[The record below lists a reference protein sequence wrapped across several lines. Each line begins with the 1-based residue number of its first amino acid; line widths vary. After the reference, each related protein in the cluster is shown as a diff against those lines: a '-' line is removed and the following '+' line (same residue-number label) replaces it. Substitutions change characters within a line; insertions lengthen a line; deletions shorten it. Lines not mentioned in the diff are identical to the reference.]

1 MFGLSSWAVQPAIE
15 LEGVVKE
22 FGSERVLHGVDLAV
36 PAGAITVLLGPSGA
50 GKTVTIRHMLG
61 LIDPT
66 KGVVKVDGQ
75 DLAEISEQELY
86 AVRRRMSVVLQG
98 SLPFTCG
105 LFYSLTVRQNVAY
118 GLRERTSWADEKIDR
133 VTDEAL
139 LMVGLQDHAERM
151 PDELSGGMAKRTAL
165 ARALALESS
174 IVIIDDLDAG
184 LDSVRLGLLCT
195 VIRDA
200 QEDTDA
206 TVLVT
211 THDMKV
217 ARDLADHVALI
228 HEGRIVASGEAGVVL
243 ESEDELVRQF
253 VSGDTSGP
261 IRLRDS

>member
-1 MFGLSSWAVQPAIE
+1 VPAVIE
-15 LEGVVKE
+15 LEGVVKD
-22 FGSERVLHGVDLAV
+22 FGSERVLNGVDLAV

-50 GKTVTIRHMLG
+50 GKTVSIRHMLG

-66 KGVVKVDGQ
+66 KGVVRVDGQ

-86 AVRRRMSVVLQG
+86 EVRRRMSVVIQG
-98 SLPFTCG
+98 ALPFTCG

-118 GLRERTSWADEKIDR
+118 GLRERTRWSEEKINK

-151 PDELSGGMAKRTAL
+151 PNEISGGMAKRTAL

-184 LDSVRLGLLCT
+184 LDSVRLSLLCT
-195 VIRDA
+195 VIREA
-200 QEDTDA
+200 REDTDA

-228 HEGRIVASGEAGVVL
+228 HEGRVVAQGEAAEVF
-243 ESEDELVRQF
+243 ESGDELVRQF
-253 VSGDTSGP
+253 VSGDTAGP
-261 IRLRDS
+261 IRLRDP